1 VKARV
6 KTAAIVIFSLLA
18 WEAHAACNVSTTSV
32 NFGNYDVFLAT
43 PLDSTGTTTV
53 WCDENLKSNM
63 IIDIGPS
70 GNSGGFQ
77 PRKMRRSSGSDLLD
91 YNLYTNS
98 SRTTVWGNGTA
109 GTSTVNVG
117 GGRLKKNE
125 PPTSLT
131 IFGRVPP
138 GQNVSV
144 GTYSDTLVVTITW

>member
-1 VKARV
+1 MKTLVKA
-6 KTAAIVIFSLLA
+6 AAIVIFSLLA

-43 PLDSTGTTTV
+43 PLDSTGTVTV
-53 WCDENLKSNM
+53 WCDENLNQDL
-63 IIDIGPS
+63 IIGIGPS

-77 PRKMRRSSGSDLLD
+77 PRKMRPSSGSDLLD

-98 SRTTVWGNGTA
+98 FRTAVWGNGTA
-109 GTSTVNVG
+109 GTSTVNAG
-117 GGRLKKNE
+117 KIKKND
-125 PPTSLT
+125 PPTSVT

>member
-1 VKARV
+1 MKAYVKA
-6 KTAAIVIFSLLA
+6 AAIVIFSLLA
-18 WEAHAACNVSTTSV
+18 WKAHAACNVSTTSI

-43 PLDSTGTTTV
+43 PLDSTGTVTV
-53 WCDENLKSNM
+53 WCDENLRSDM

-77 PRKMRRSSGSDLLD
+77 PRKMRRSSGSELLD

-98 SRTTVWGNGTA
+98 SRTAVWGNGTA

-117 GGRLKKNE
+117 KIKKND
-125 PPTSLT
+125 PPTSVT